1 MRGYAERSG
10 DKTVGADS
18 DFVALPE
25 SESVEELVE
34 LVENKFLELLEEN
47 LSTDTP
53 SQVVSQEVFN
63 QTAIARELAP
73 AIDAL
78 ARLREIAQAID
89 NTRKVTIH

>member
-1 MRGYAERSG
+1 MSA
-10 DKTVGADS
+10 DDS

-34 LVENKFLELLEEN
+34 LVEHKFLELLEEN
-47 LSTDTP
+47 LAIVETP
-53 SQVVSQEVFN
+53 LLTGVVPEVLKSDRVIDQV
-63 QTAIARELAP
+63 AIAKELAP
-73 AIDAL
+73 AIEAL